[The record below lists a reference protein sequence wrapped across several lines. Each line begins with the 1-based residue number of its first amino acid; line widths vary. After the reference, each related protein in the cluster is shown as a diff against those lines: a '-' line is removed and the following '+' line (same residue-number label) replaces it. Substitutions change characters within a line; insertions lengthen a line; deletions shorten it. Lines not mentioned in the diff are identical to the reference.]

1 MFSRIQFNLFFVFHF
16 YQFISQNPFQNR
28 FQNSFMLHNTR
39 RKRPSLS
46 QKARQVLFQAI
57 VSSRLGSLTPGWLCQ
72 CAFVPL
78 RITQN
83 ATAPGHPAL
92 ATDARFR
99 PFLHP
104 GHGQTMARTGPSTTL
119 YDCQAA
125 CYSCS
130 MTLPH
135 QPPYQI
141 LIVCSPG
148 SALEEGAPHW
158 HQDGRAPTR
167 LPPFRPLPGCVETYS
182 TSCLQSEAL
191 AAV

>member
-1 MFSRIQFNLFFVFHF
+1 M
-16 YQFISQNPFQNR
+16 YQ
-28 FQNSFMLHNTR
+28 
-39 RKRPSLS
+39 KR
-46 QKARQVLFQAI
+46 
-57 VSSRLGSLTPGWLCQ
+57 RLGKHALC
-72 CAFVPL
+72 
-78 RITQN
+78 N
-83 ATAPGHPAL
+83 TAPDTGGCSNPIQDTCNSL
-92 ATDARFR
+92 PCCGRLW
-99 PFLHP
+99 PFLNP